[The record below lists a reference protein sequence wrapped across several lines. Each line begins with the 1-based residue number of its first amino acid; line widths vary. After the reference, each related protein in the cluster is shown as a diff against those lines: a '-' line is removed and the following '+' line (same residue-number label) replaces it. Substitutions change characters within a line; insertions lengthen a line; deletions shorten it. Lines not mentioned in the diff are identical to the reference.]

1 MQDISITI
9 SKAKQGDQ
17 DTLSILYKENYKT
30 VLFAIRSVV
39 RDEDE
44 AMDILQDTFVKA
56 FNSLEQLKDPNKFTA
71 WVKQIAVNNALQN
84 VKKKRPILFSQM
96 QGSDCLLYTSIMMSL
111 SMMKR
116 SRQEQL
122 ILLRP
127 TAGFLTKMSRYRKT
141 ILTNLIRNPRLRI
154 RIIRSRN
161 RLLSPIRRRDIRNPG
176 LNGLIR
182 KTGIRCV

>member
-17 DTLSILYKENYKT
+17 DALSILYKENYRT

-71 WVKQIAVNNALQN
+71 WVKQIAGNNALQN

-96 QGSDCLLYTSIMMSL
+96 QSSEADSEWNVEDSFQEESREGLQDVEIDRKETERLIGEILDTLPEDQRIVINLFYFEQMSAKEIADEIGA
-111 SMMKR
+111 SV
-116 SRQEQL
+116 
-122 ILLRP
+122 
-127 TAGFLTKMSRYRKT
+127 TKK
-141 ILTNLIRNPRLRI
+141 
-154 RIIRSRN
+154 
-161 RLLSPIRRRDIRNPG
+161 
-176 LNGLIR
+176 
-182 KTGIRCV
+182 

>member
-1 MQDISITI
+1 MWMITM
-9 SKAKQGDQ
+9 KPDMGK
-17 DTLSILYKENYKT
+17 
-30 VLFAIRSVV
+30 V
-39 RDEDE
+39 
-44 AMDILQDTFVKA
+44 
-56 FNSLEQLKDPNKFTA
+56 P
-71 WVKQIAVNNALQN
+71 
-84 VKKKRPILFSQM
+84 
-96 QGSDCLLYTSIMMSL
+96 IMMSL

-161 RLLSPIRRRDIRNPG
+161 RQLSPIRSRDIRSPG

-182 KTGIRCV
+182 KAGITRRRMDSRIIKKRLLTRKRQIPMPKKAFPENRLRKTGRAQP